1 MRQPNIPTKG
11 VTKHVTKYQKFRGV
25 DFSTDPSQI
34 DKSRSPYS
42 VNLISD
48 TGGNPEKRL
57 GWRELYTVE
66 SPINGLFYGVIEKV
80 GMFIV
85 HGGTKLYKWDCS
97 TAPVEIGTGYN
108 NARSQMIAMNGKFW
122 IFTGAEYLS
131 YDGETVKNV
140 TEDAYIPTT
149 IIARLP
155 TGGGEA
161 YESVNL
167 LSKFRYNLFAGDASA
182 TEFQLDS
189 TDISTDT
196 VEAWVDD
203 VQKTE
208 NTDFTVD
215 RTAGK
220 VTFTTAPGKPAVAG
234 QDNVKIKFGK
244 EVEGYTDRILKC
256 NICTTYGIGSND
268 RIFVAGNPD
277 YLNTDWYSQI
287 NDPSYFADLNYS
299 NVGTDQT
306 AIMGYRRLGQYQAIV
321 KEENEQDSTV
331 FLRQAATST
340 SGDNVLFPLQQSI
353 SGIGAISKYAFA
365 DLVDEPLF
373 LSRQGVYAIT
383 TNLLTSDRMVQNRSA
398 YIDPQLL
405 KEPNL
410 KDAFAIQWN
419 GYYCLFLG
427 DHVYILDGK
436 QPMSRRS
443 SDQNN
448 TVYECYYWEGV
459 PAVVALEHDG
469 VLYFGTAGGSICRLN
484 DDIELMTKYSD
495 QDSTGNRAITAI
507 WSTMADD
514 DGDFTVRKTMVKRG
528 CGVMIKP
535 YTRSSVKVLFR
546 TDKDAVGK
554 EIKHELMDIFDWED
568 IDFSRFSFL
577 ASDSPQVVMFNRK
590 VKKYITLQIIVKNDT
605 INEGFGV
612 FGIIKR
618 YTKGSYV
625 K

>member
-1 MRQPNIPTKG
+1 M
-11 VTKHVTKYQKFRGV
+11 
-25 DFSTDPSQI
+25 
-34 DKSRSPYS
+34 
-42 VNLISD
+42 
-48 TGGNPEKRL
+48 
-57 GWRELYTVE
+57 
-66 SPINGLFYGVIEKV
+66 
-80 GMFIV
+80 
-85 HGGTKLYKWDCS
+85 
-97 TAPVEIGTGYN
+97 
-108 NARSQMIAMNGKFW
+108 
-122 IFTGAEYLS
+122 
-131 YDGETVKNV
+131 
-140 TEDAYIPTT
+140 
-149 IIARLP
+149 
-155 TGGGEA
+155 
-161 YESVNL
+161 
-167 LSKFRYNLFAGDASA
+167 
-182 TEFQLDS
+182 
-189 TDISTDT
+189 
-196 VEAWVDD
+196 
-203 VQKTE
+203 
-208 NTDFTVD
+208 
-215 RTAGK
+215 
-220 VTFTTAPGKPAVAG
+220 TFTTAPGKPAVAG